1 MGVWTAAV
9 SSVRAASLGPWK
21 EAGVRMSVRERF
33 ITAGIYV
40 LVLASAAGFIWFL
53 QRVADILV
61 MLIVAVIIASGV
73 SPIVDGV
80 ARTRLVRRLRV
91 PRGVTVLAVLVG
103 LTVLV
108 AALAAAV
115 VSPLVAQATRLV
127 ADSPRYIDLVRGWV
141 TNLQARYPSLAD
153 TATLINRFLEQVTTL
168 GPPVLGTA
176 LGAAARIAGAVADAI
191 TIWVITVYML
201 LDAGRLKAGLLVV
214 FPTAW
219 HPTVGDIL
227 HTIGRRFGSWLRA
240 QAFLMFIIAAMST
253 LGLTL
258 LGVPYALFLGAAA
271 GLGELVPI
279 LGPVLSAIPAVL
291 VALGISPWLGLG
303 VIAFYV
309 ALQQIEGNFL
319 VPRVMREALG
329 IPPLL
334 TIVALLVG
342 FRIGGIGGMLLAVPV
357 AAGLQ
362 TVGAAL
368 LSVAYGGGGG
378 AKGRTS
384 S

>member
-1 MGVWTAAV
+1 MG
-9 SSVRAASLGPWK
+9 
-21 EAGVRMSVRERF
+21 MSVRERF
-33 ITAGIYV
+33 IAAGVHV
-40 LVLASAAGFIWFL
+40 LVLAVAAGFIWFL
-53 QRVADILV
+53 LRIADILV
-61 MLIVAVIIASGV
+61 MLVVAGIIASGV
-73 SPIVDGV
+73 SPIIDGV

-91 PRGVTVLAVLVG
+91 PRGVTVLVVFVA

-108 AALAAAV
+108 AGLAAGV
-115 VSPLVAQATRLV
+115 ITPLITQATRLV
-127 ADSPRYIDLVRGWV
+127 ADAPRYIDLLRGWV
-141 TNLQARYPSLAD
+141 TDLQARYPALTDA
-153 TATLINRFLEQVTTL
+153 ATLINRFLEQVTTL
-168 GPPVLGTA
+168 APPVLETA
-176 LGAAARIAGAVADAI
+176 LGAAARIAGAVANAV
-191 TIWVITVYML
+191 TVWVITVYML
-201 LDAGRLKAGLLVV
+201 LDARRLKSGLLVV
-214 FPTAW
+214 FPAAW
-219 HPTVGDIL
+219 RPMIGEIL
-227 HTIGRRFGSWLRA
+227 HTVGRRFGLWLRA

-303 VIAFYV
+303 VIVFYAV
-309 ALQQIEGNFL
+309 LQQIEGNFL

-342 FRIGGIGGMLLAVPV
+342 FRIGGIGGMLLAVPM

-368 LSVAYGGGGG
+368 LSVAYGGGANNGLSNKDNG
-378 AKGRTS
+378 SEVSPGSRQQRP
-384 S
+384 